1 MLEAIGQKRF
11 NWRCYYRSAHFFL
24 YSLLFSAL
32 HFART
37 SMQSFQF
44 CMPLRRSLI
53 VFSELELFFNCQSTK
68 NRYIHL
74 AIESKSLQR
83 RGGWRRSLEG
93 SPVGTQCVGAG
104 RSARFS
110 ATRGL
115 PARGL
120 LAGRAAHTARLGEAL
135 AGGPSN
141 SLRPTPSTA
150 QPSLQSLPPAFSHIY
165 SRVYCSLIL
174 VQHLNVRCAQ
184 EWPKTCALGCLG
196 GQVFASLAVL
206 LARRP
211 LARCCWRSRARPDR
225 AKKV

>member
-1 MLEAIGQKRF
+1 M
-11 NWRCYYRSAHFFL
+11 NSNFFL
-24 YSLLFSAL
+24 IVSRLKIVIFIWQSNQNLCSVEAAGGEASKGRQLALSASERAAARDSL
-32 HFART
+32 
-37 SMQSFQF
+37 
-44 CMPLRRSLI
+44 
-53 VFSELELFFNCQSTK
+53 
-68 NRYIHL
+68 
-74 AIESKSLQR
+74 
-83 RGGWRRSLEG
+83 
-93 SPVGTQCVGAG
+93 
-104 RSARFS
+104 
-110 ATRGL
+110 
-115 PARGL
+115 L
-120 LAGRAAHTARLGEAL
+120 LAGCPLVGCWLGGLPTPLDWERPWQV
-135 AGGPSN
+135 G
-141 SLRPTPSTA
+141 RPTPSTA